1 MFFYY
6 IKLALLSY
14 RRNPVLSSLMVLA
27 IAVGIGAFMVVYTL
41 TYIMG
46 GDPIPQKSDQLYHI
60 QFDYGDPAIS
70 AFEPPPQLTYRD
82 AMAML
87 EAPFDY
93 PRTATSRFSEAIEPP
108 SRNIAPF
115 FANGRGALSDF
126 FTMFDVPFLYGGP
139 WGAESD
145 SNGEQ
150 GVVLSRDMNDRLF
163 GGENSVGKNLDLGSL
178 VFTIVGVLDEWQP
191 IPKFYDLNN
200 GQFNVSEEVY
210 VPWHLIA
217 SQELRRSGNTNCWAP
232 PEGDEFQA
240 FLNAECA
247 WIQYWVQL
255 PDQNAFN
262 EYQSFLNSYVEE
274 QRAFGR
280 MRVPVD
286 KRLFNVIEWME
297 EQEALPNEIKVLT
310 VLAGL
315 LLAVCLLNTVGLL
328 LAKFLG
334 KSAEL
339 GVRQA
344 LGANKSSLMI
354 QHTIETGVLGT
365 IGGLLGLGFALL
377 GMEGVKILLSGDI
390 PIDWLGID
398 MTMAMTTVGLAIIS
412 GVFAGLYP
420 IWRTSRI
427 NPAIH
432 LKTQ

>member
-150 GVVLSRDMNDRLF
+150 VVVLSRDMNDRLF

>member
-14 RRNPVLSSLMVLA
+14 RRNPVLSTLMVFA

-41 TYIMG
+41 TYLMG

-60 QFDYGDPAIS
+60 QFDYGDPAVS
-70 AFEPPPQLTYRD
+70 VFEPPPQLAYRD
-82 AMAML
+82 VMAML
-87 EAPFDY
+87 EAPFDF

-108 SRNIAPF
+108 SQNIAPF

-126 FTMFDVPFLYGGP
+126 FTMFNVPFLYGGP
-139 WGAESD
+139 WGENSD
-145 SNGEQ
+145 TNGEQ
-150 GVVLSRDMNDRLF
+150 VAVLSRELNDRLF
-163 GGENSVGKNLDLGSL
+163 GGENSVGRNLDLGGL
-178 VFTIVGVLDEWQP
+178 VFTIVGVVDEWQP

-200 GQFNVSEEVY
+200 GQFNISEEVY
-210 VPWHLIA
+210 IPWHLIA

-232 PEGDEFQA
+232 PEGDDFQA

-247 WIQYWVQL
+247 WIQYWVEL

-262 EYQSFLNSYVEE
+262 EYQTFLSNYVEE

-280 MRVPVD
+280 MRVPID
-286 KRLFNVIEWME
+286 KRLYNVIEWMD

-344 LGANKSSLMI
+344 LGANKSSLII

-365 IGGLLGLGFALL
+365 IGGLIGLGFAVL
-377 GMEGVKILLSGDI
+377 GMKGVKILLSGDI
-390 PIDWLGID
+390 PVEWLHLD
-398 MTMAMTTVGLAIIS
+398 MTMALTTVGLAVFS
-412 GVFAGLYP
+412 GIFAGLYP